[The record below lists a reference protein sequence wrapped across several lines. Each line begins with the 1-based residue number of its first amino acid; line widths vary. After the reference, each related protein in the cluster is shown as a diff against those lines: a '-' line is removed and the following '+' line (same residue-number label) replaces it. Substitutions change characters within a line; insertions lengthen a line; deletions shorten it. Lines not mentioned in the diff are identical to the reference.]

1 MRPPSENLDFDVLE
15 YTKESVKSLKNGIL
29 RWKTLKPVHSPT
41 VTFDNIEIFRDDG
54 RAMACLIFTEEIGDM
69 ETVPTNNFTADNV
82 VFKNITYNAAMKNKI
97 SAANETNTINV
108 TVENC
113 NFRKLNSSKN
123 SKLMFETDEF
133 ANVTYK

>member
-1 MRPPSENLDFDVLE
+1 M
-15 YTKESVKSLKNGIL
+15 
-29 RWKTLKPVHSPT
+29 
-41 VTFDNIEIFRDDG
+41 TFDNIEIFRDDG
-54 RAMACLIFTEEIGDM
+54 RAMAYLIFTEEIGDM
-69 ETVPTNNFTADNV
+69 ETVPTNNFTAYNV